1 MEMSPISKEV
11 SPAEVIEEYGCLP
24 LGIRVVAAVESSKG
38 SIVRVI
44 IIIIEIHHG
53 AADVVQGF
61 YHSGLWEKFLDFFAK
76 ACVSAVLRIK
86 GNMAVFIVE
95 WIRSVNQNF
104 SIEVIFSCQFQCFDS
119 MNSLRAVEDAFPE
132 FGSIFKCSVIGMA
145 AMFFSLFLRFFAR
158 CTSGTHHDFMAEVD

>member
-1 MEMSPISKEV
+1 
-11 SPAEVIEEYGCLP
+11 
-24 LGIRVVAAVESSKG
+24 
-38 SIVRVI
+38 
-44 IIIIEIHHG
+44 
-53 AADVVQGF
+53 
-61 YHSGLWEKFLDFFAK
+61 
-76 ACVSAVLRIK
+76 
-86 GNMAVFIVE
+86 MAVFIVE
-95 WIRSVNQNF
+95 WIRSVDQNL